1 MNKQQLK
8 YALEVIVVPFAAAI
22 VLIEQ
27 ILIRYLNFVTA
38 AFARWAPI
46 AWLEAR
52 LVRLPPWAAVLVFA
66 GPSILILPIKLS
78 ALYFGAH
85 RHYCWALA
93 AVIFGKVLA
102 TAIVAR
108 LYRILR
114 PTLLSLGWFAW
125 ADHRFFHWRD
135 WAYDFV
141 RSLPA
146 WRKAVELIERVKSRL
161 MVLVAGLFAR

>member
-1 MNKQQLK
+1 MNKHLK
-8 YALEVIVVPFAAAI
+8 YALEIVVVPIAAAI

-27 ILIRYLNFVTA
+27 VLIHYLNVATE

-52 LVRLPPWAAVLVFA
+52 LIRLPAWAAVLVFVA
-66 GPSILILPIKLS
+66 PSILILPIKLS

-85 RHYCWALA
+85 RHFGMALA
-93 AVIFGKVLA
+93 AVVIGKVLA

-114 PTLLSLGWFAW
+114 PTLLSQSWFAW
-125 ADHRFFHWRD
+125 ADERFFHWRD
-135 WAYDFV
+135 WAYGFV
-141 RSLPA
+141 RDLPA
-146 WRKAVELIERVKSRL
+146 WRRTAAMIERMKIRL
-161 MVLVAGLFAR
+161 STFVSALFAR